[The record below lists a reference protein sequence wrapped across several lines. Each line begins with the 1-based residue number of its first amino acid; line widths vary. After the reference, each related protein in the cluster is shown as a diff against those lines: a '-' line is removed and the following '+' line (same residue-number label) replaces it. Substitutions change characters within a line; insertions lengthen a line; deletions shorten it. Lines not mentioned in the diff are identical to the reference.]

1 MKTKRHHKSNLGSLA
16 GATVM
21 TTAYA
26 VRIEDHRTGS
36 WPAVVPQQSE
46 HSQGLWIKCV
56 LH

>member
-1 MKTKRHHKSNLGSLA
+1 
-16 GATVM
+16 M

-36 WPAVVPQQSE
+36 WPAVVPQRSE